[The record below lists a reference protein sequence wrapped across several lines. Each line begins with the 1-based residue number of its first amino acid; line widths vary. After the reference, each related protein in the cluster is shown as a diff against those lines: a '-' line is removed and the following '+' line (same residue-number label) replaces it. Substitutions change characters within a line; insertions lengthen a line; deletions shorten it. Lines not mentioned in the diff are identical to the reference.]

1 MRIVLVGA
9 NHRTANLELRERLA
23 FSHQQIPEALA
34 SLREQF
40 GSIEAAILSTCNR
53 SELYLARPAHGQPQF
68 AQIIQFLA
76 QRGDA
81 EAAREVV
88 ERGIAVA
95 RQVGDAHAE
104 SEMSGFLE
112 TL

>member
-9 NHRTANLELRERLA
+9 NHRSANLELRERLA

-76 QRGDA
+76 
-81 EAAREVV
+81 
-88 ERGIAVA
+88 
-95 RQVGDAHAE
+95 
-104 SEMSGFLE
+104 
-112 TL
+112 